1 MPLSNESTPM
11 GQFAQPDRRAIMSQ
25 LHKAGLLDF
34 PELGDLKSKR
44 EVGAGNVP
52 PPKTGMAPMVSS
64 VPQADR

>member
-1 MPLSNESTPM
+1 MPLSNENTPM
-11 GQFAQPDRRAIMSQ
+11 GQFSQPDRRAIMSQ

-34 PELGDLKSKR
+34 PELDDLKSKR
-44 EVGAGNVP
+44 EVGAGNIP